1 MMLDCYGAVFQDY
14 LISFK
19 FFFFDRFM
27 NLNSD
32 CRLFYLFF
40 MFIFIYFEKNVINK
54 FKPQNTHLL
63 NQNQTHADSD
73 YEPPIY
79 YFGDKNVTLGEPFS
93 ITCFIN
99 IKEPIRWLKD
109 GESITRHNLRH
120 GRDEHSYRVSE
131 FPIEGKFFIIRLW

>member
-1 MMLDCYGAVFQDY
+1 
-14 LISFK
+14 
-19 FFFFDRFM
+19 M

-32 CRLFYLFF
+32 FLFLFSY
-40 MFIFIYFEKNVINK
+40 IFLKKQKNL
-54 FKPQNTHLL
+54 KPQKTHKF
-63 NQNQTHADSD
+63 THADSD

-99 IKEPIRWLKD
+99 INEPVRWLKD

-131 FPIEGKFFIIRLW
+131 FPIEGKFFFIFSSSLLVFFCLMGGEGGDLLGSCDDWFWSFLGCEWG